1 MKSGGAELKLPG
13 MERSEDIRQMDIKRI
28 VREKLEGF
36 KFRQKIRE
44 LVRKKKRERKN
55 HPKEEQESMFL

>member
-1 MKSGGAELKLPG
+1 MKLPG
-13 MERSEDIRQMDIKRI
+13 MECSEDIRQMDIKRI